1 MEKNNIFESRHGFRR
16 RMTISWIAPRNVF
29 QSVGIFL
36 FHQSI
41 QLPAGLKVLRV
52 CVCVCVFGWPVI
64 LRPSY
69 TTPELR
75 PDRIDLPAPVTDL
88 TTPKDL
94 LE

>member
-52 CVCVCVFGWPVI
+52 CVCVCVLASLLSFARVTQH
-64 LRPSY
+64 LSY
-69 TTPELR
+69 
-75 PDRIDLPAPVTDL
+75 APTVSIY
-88 TTPKDL
+88 L
-94 LE
+94 LQ